1 MGKGDTEKKMSF
13 DFNQGSTSATDCG
26 FGSRGSASQNEFYWR
41 IPEKHCGGET
51 KCGKVCH
58 KTMNCT
64 IVDTYKDTAENTVYK
79 YYCRKCKVNG
89 EGSAEDCK

>member
-1 MGKGDTEKKMSF
+1 MGKEHTEEKEMSF
-13 DFNQGSTSATDCG
+13 DFNCSTSATDYG
-26 FGSRGSASQNEFYWR
+26 FGNRGSASQNEFYWR

-64 IVDTYKDTAENTVYK
+64 IVDTSKDTAENTVYK
-79 YYCRKCKVNG
+79 YYCKKCKVFG
-89 EGSAEDCK
+89 EGTAEDCK